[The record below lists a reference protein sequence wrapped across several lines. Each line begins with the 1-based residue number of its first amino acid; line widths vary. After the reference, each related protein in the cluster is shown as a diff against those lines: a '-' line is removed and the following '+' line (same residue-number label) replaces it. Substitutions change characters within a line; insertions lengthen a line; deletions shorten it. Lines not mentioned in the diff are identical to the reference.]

1 MNRTTLLLATA
12 ILCLGL
18 TAGCRPSEPPDG
30 SINVLLIVLDTTRAD
45 ALPAYGGGQAHTP
58 TLDRL
63 GREGVV
69 FANARTVSA
78 WTLPSHASLFT
89 GLYPSRHGAHWES
102 PGLLASHQTLAELL
116 AETHETGGFCE
127 NPHIIR
133 TKGFAQGFARYEE
146 TWRRR
151 ESWDV
156 PPITLELFQEW
167 LGERDRSRPFF
178 AFVNLMTPH
187 LPYRPP
193 ERYQSRFVSED
204 LPEEQIQRMRDVEQ
218 QQAWAYTMG
227 DLQLTDSDL
236 ETLRSLYA
244 AEVAFADERVAQ
256 AIDAV
261 RAEGELERTL
271 VVVVGD
277 HGENIGDHQLM
288 EHQLCLYETLLRVP
302 MIFHLPGVFEGGRV
316 RKAAVQLVDV
326 FPTVL
331 DAAGVPRERWPA
343 LDGYSLLG
351 ADPPAERP
359 TIAEYMRPGDTL
371 RNMTR
376 LNPSF
381 DPSRYDRRLRSIQ
394 LGTLKLIVSDR
405 DEVELYDL
413 RADPGETRDLAGERP
428 EEVERLRARLAAWT
442 AEGSHLVE
450 TFTPE
455 ADPEALE
462 AIRELGYVD

>member
-1 MNRTTLLLATA
+1 MNRTSLSLATVV
-12 ILCLGL
+12 LLLGL
-18 TAGCRPSEPPDG
+18 TAGCRPSEPPEG
-30 SINVLLIVLDTTRAD
+30 SINVLLVVLDTTRAD
-45 ALPAYGGGQAHTP
+45 ALPAYGSKQAYTP

-63 GREGVV
+63 GSEGVV

-102 PGLLASHQTLAELL
+102 PGLLVGQETLAELL
-116 AETHETGGFCE
+116 AETHDTGGFCE
-127 NPHIIR
+127 NPHIV
-133 TKGFAQGFARYEE
+133 TAKGFSQGFSRYEE

-193 ERYQSRFVSED
+193 ERHQNRFMPDD
-204 LPEEQIQRMRDVEQ
+204 LPEETIQRLRGVEQ
-218 QQAWAYTMG
+218 QHAWAYTMG
-227 DLQLTDSDL
+227 DLQFTDADL
-236 ETLRSLYA
+236 DNLRSLYA

-261 RAEGELERTL
+261 RAQGELERTL

-277 HGENIGDHQLM
+277 HGENIGDHGLM
-288 EHQLCLYETLLRVP
+288 EHQFCLYESLLRVP
-302 MIFHLPGVFEGGRV
+302 MIFRLPEVFEGGLV
-316 RKAAVQLVDV
+316 REAPVQLVDV
-326 FPTVL
+326 FPSVL

-343 LDGYSLLG
+343 LDGYSLLK
-351 ADPPAERP
+351 ADPPADRP
-359 TIAEYMRPGDTL
+359 TIAEYMRPGDPL

-394 LGTLKLIVSDR
+394 MGNSKLIVSDR

-413 RADPGETRDLAGERP
+413 GTDPGETRDLAGERP
-428 EEVERLRARLAAWT
+428 EEVERLRERLEAWM
-442 AEGSHLVE
+442 AEGSRQLE
-450 TFTPE
+450 RFTPE
-455 ADPEALE
+455 ADPEALK
-462 AIRELGYVD
+462 ALRELGYVD